1 MSKPPLLSPLV
12 SIVAPAH
19 NAARFFDSWLSSIT
33 SQRISALEIILI
45 DDGSSDDIAD
55 HVARCREPIRYLRQE
70 NLGPAAAR
78 NAGIRASGGDLI
90 AFLDLDDQWAPRH
103 LERCMN
109 ALQANPGAGIA
120 QGRIRNVITDS
131 DGKLQYCSPAYRFL
145 NLGAAVF
152 RRLVFETCG
161 YFDTRLRFAEDF
173 DFITRCWEQG
183 VRKIDLE
190 EVSLLYHRH
199 ESNMTNQKSVIELGA
214 VRVYKLHLE
223 RLRAGTA
230 PADAGERLQVGFPQ
244 YIGQTLVPHDQGM
257 REPVAFQE
265 AAR

>member
-1 MSKPPLLSPLV
+1 MSLPPLI

-19 NAARFFDSWLSSIT
+19 NAARFFDSWINSIE
-33 SQRISALEIILI
+33 SQGIFGLEVILV
-45 DDGSSDDIAD
+45 DDGSSDDIAERVSRRPD
-55 HVARCREPIRYLRQE
+55 GIRYLRQD
-70 NLGPAAAR
+70 NQGPAAAR
-78 NAGIRASGGDLI
+78 NAGIRASSADLI
-90 AFLDLDDQWAPRH
+90 AFLDLDDRWTPRH

-109 ALQANPGAGIA
+109 ALEANAASGIA

-131 DGKLQYCSPAYRFL
+131 EGGLQYCSPAYRFL

-152 RRLVFETCG
+152 RRSVFERCG
-161 YFDTRLRFAEDF
+161 YFDIRLRFAEDF

-183 VRKIDLE
+183 VRKIDLD

-223 RLRAGTA
+223 RLRAGAA
-230 PADAGERLQVGFPQ
+230 PADAREWMQVGFPQ
-244 YIGQTLVPHDQGM
+244 YIGQTVVPHDQGM
-257 REPVAFQE
+257 REPVVHGE